1 MNPNNNNLYVILK
14 MLDMDFELVEFVK
27 QGEEAGKFIII
38 SL

>member
-14 MLDMDFELVEFVK
+14 MLDMDFELVEFVI